1 MNNQSPVTQ
10 NEYELPDDALLV
22 STTDLKG
29 HITRCNYGFVVASGY
44 DYEELLGQPHD
55 MVRHPDMPPEA
66 FKDLW
71 PTVGRGRPWTGIVK
85 NRRKNGDHLSSRTD
99 VQAPG
104 VEPRPHQRKRSPARW
119 LSALHATGRPPTAL
133 RLLALAELVVVL
145 FLE

>member
-71 PTVGRGRPWTGIVK
+71 STVGRGRPWTGIVK

-99 VQAPG
+99 VQAQG
-104 VEPRPHQRKRSPARW
+104 VETTTASVEKISGTVAERPAR
-119 LSALHATGRPPTAL
+119 HRTPPTAL